1 MFVTLL
7 AKLSQMRGVD
17 TLNNN
22 WKNVKL
28 DNCVAL
34 CNRFLLIKGWLDD
47 VLVVAEN
54 SLYEKTFLV

>member
-1 MFVTLL
+1 
-7 AKLSQMRGVD
+7 MRGVD

-54 SLYEKTFLV
+54 SLYEKTLLV